1 MNKIE
6 CEVLGISTS
15 PAGGGAFVLLLK
27 EVDGE
32 RKLPIIIGHFEAQ
45 SIAFVIERQALERPN
60 TYDLLKSVIDNLGA
74 SVVEVV
80 IHELLQNTYYANIVL
95 DVSGFTNEVDARPSD
110 AINLAIR
117 CQVPIFVAEK
127 VMDEAGFYPAK
138 ETPKED
144 ESGEPSERSTIRETK
159 LAALQDRLRELLENE
174 DYEQAAKVR
183 DEINKLGGKSN

>member
-6 CEVLGISTS
+6 CEVLGLSTS
-15 PAGGGAFVLLLK
+15 PAGGGAYVLLLK

-45 SIAFVIERQALERPN
+45 SMAFVIEKYQPERPG
-60 TYDLLKSVIDNLGA
+60 TYDLLKSMIDNLGA
-74 SVVEVV
+74 TCVEVV
-80 IHELLQNTYYANIVL
+80 IHELLNNTYYANIVL

-110 AINLAIR
+110 AINLALR
-117 CQVPIFVAEK
+117 CDIPIFVAEK

-138 ETPKED
+138 EPAKDSDGD
-144 ESGEPSERSTIRETK
+144 EATERSTIRETK
-159 LAALQDRLRELLENE
+159 LAALQDRLRELLESE

-183 DEINKLGGKSN
+183 DEINKLGGSSN